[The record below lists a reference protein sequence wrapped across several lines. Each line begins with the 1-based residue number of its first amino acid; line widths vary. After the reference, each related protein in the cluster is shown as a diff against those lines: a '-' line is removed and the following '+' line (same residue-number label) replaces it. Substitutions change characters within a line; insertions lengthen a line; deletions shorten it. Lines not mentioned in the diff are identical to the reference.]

1 MTCCVPLLSSSAATV
16 VSGVADMARPVEGKP
31 AGIQPVR
38 LIRRSATALIYGVVV
53 LAAIFFSRIPTLGRY
68 GPLILGAVVGVFA
81 AFSAAEFYA
90 MERRESRLPNEAFGV
105 AAAGLMPLAAAMWGL
120 AGLSSLVTLLIA
132 ASLVWHV
139 VFLRVRTVDTAV
151 TVFGALYTGFLL
163 AYLVLIERT
172 FVSGR
177 ALALA
182 VVLGVWANDS
192 LAYLVGSMIGRHKL
206 VPKISP
212 KKSWEGF
219 LAGGLG
225 TIAVWVCLAVFF
237 PWVGISVPWA
247 VLTGTV
253 IGATVVIG
261 DLFESRMKR
270 EAGVKDS
277 GNALPGHGGFLDRL
291 DSLILVCLIA
301 YWLLRWGGV
310 PVTLL

>member
-1 MTCCVPLLSSSAATV
+1 VT
-16 VSGVADMARPVEGKP
+16 EGKP
-31 AGIQPVR
+31 AGLQPVR
-38 LIRRSATALIYGVVV
+38 LIPRVLTAVVYGVVF
-53 LAAIFFSRIPTLGRY
+53 LGAIWFSRVPSFGKY
-68 GPLILGAVVGVFA
+68 GPLILGSVIGIMA
-81 AFSAAEFYA
+81 AFAAAEFYA

-105 AAAGLMPLAAAMWGL
+105 AAAGLMPVAAALWGM

-172 FVSGR
+172 FVSGK
-177 ALALA
+177 ALAFT

-192 LAYLVGSMIGRHKL
+192 LAYLVGSMVGRHKL

-219 LAGGLG
+219 AAGGLG
-225 TIAVWVCLAVFF
+225 TIAVWAALPLLF
-237 PWVGISVPWA
+237 PKIGLSLPWA
-247 VLTGTV
+247 VLTGAV

-277 GNALPGHGGFLDRL
+277 GNSLPGHGGFLDRL

-301 YWLLRWGGV
+301 YWLLWWGQV
-310 PVTLL
+310 PVLTL